1 MTHHHQRINV
11 SILPP
16 KEGAQGNMN
25 TKMEQFSTNNPNPVL
40 CVEKDGTVLYSNE
53 ASEPLT
59 RARMRKH
66 LRV

>member
-1 MTHHHQRINV
+1 
-11 SILPP
+11 
-16 KEGAQGNMN
+16 MN